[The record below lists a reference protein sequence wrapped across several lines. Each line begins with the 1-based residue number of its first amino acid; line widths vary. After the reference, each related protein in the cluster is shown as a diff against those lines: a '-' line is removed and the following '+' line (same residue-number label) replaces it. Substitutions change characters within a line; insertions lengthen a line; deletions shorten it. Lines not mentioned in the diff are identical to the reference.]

1 MNRLILII
9 TFVFLISL
17 NAFSQTE
24 VEFLPSDWEN
34 PAVFEK
40 GQTAPHAFYIP
51 YDFVDNALKNKKS
64 PNYQLLNGLWKF
76 KLAETPEQVPTD
88 FWKPKFDVEDWA
100 EIKVP
105 SNWQMEGYDHSKFRN
120 IALTFESDPP
130 KIPDYFNPTG
140 CYKRKFT
147 IPKTWEAKEIMLRF
161 EGIKSA
167 SYIWVNGKRVGY
179 NQGGFEPAEFNITP
193 FIEKGE
199 NDLAVQVLRFSDGSY
214 LENQDMWRL
223 SGIFR
228 DVKLYALPKTYI
240 HDFYVVTDLD
250 KDYKDANLIIEAD
263 IINAIPDSVICKLEI
278 DVFDENLESILKDG
292 AQSITFKVD
301 SLSTK
306 KLNIST
312 LVVDP
317 PKWSAEYPNLF
328 TLLFHLKDKKE

>member
-199 NDLAVQVLRFSDGSY
+199 NDLAVQVMRFSDGSY

-223 SGIFR
+223 SGIYR

-240 HDFYVVTDLD
+240 HDFYVVTDFD
-250 KDYKDANLIIEAD
+250 KNYKDATLTVETD
-263 IINAIPDSVICKLEI
+263 IINTIPDSAVCTLSVN
-278 DVFDENLESILKDG
+278 VFDKNL
-292 AQSITFKVD
+292 
-301 SLSTK
+301 
-306 KLNIST
+306 
-312 LVVDP
+312 
-317 PKWSAEYPNLF
+317 
-328 TLLFHLKDKKE
+328 